1 MTFSQLSS
9 LLSRMAIRMRD
20 VNAVLKTIQTGNP
33 QPVIRRLFNKT
44 LFREVF
50 SKILWKK

>member
-9 LLSRMAIRMRD
+9 LLSRIAIRMRD
-20 VNAVLKTIQTGNP
+20 VNAVLKGVKTGNP
-33 QPVIRRLFNKT
+33 QPVLRRLFNKV

>member
-9 LLSRMAIRMRD
+9 LLSRIAIRMRD
-20 VNAVLKTIQTGNP
+20 VNGVLKTVRTGNP
-33 QPVIRRLFNKT
+33 ESLVRRLFNKT

-50 SKILWKK
+50 LKILWKK

>member
-1 MTFSQLSS
+1 MTLSQLSS

-20 VNAVLKTIQTGNP
+20 LNAVLKTAKTGDP
-33 QPVIRRLFNKT
+33 KPVFRRIVNKT

-50 SKILWKK
+50 SKILWKR

>member
-9 LLSRMAIRMRD
+9 LFFRIAIRMRD
-20 VNAVLKTIQTGNP
+20 LNAVLKTAKTGDP
-33 QPVIRRLFNKT
+33 KPVIRRIVNKT